1 MSLADEV
8 QFMDATAPVCL
19 YLYSFKC
26 SIKSCHLCI
35 RFVSDAMVND
45 YEDAGLARLPLEVW
59 VKVFSYLSG
68 PDLFRCEAVCT
79 DWRREILH
87 QVVWRLQ
94 VRGHE
99 EPCAGGDGEAH
110 APRPQV
116 CPPADGG
123 RGLPGAQA
131 RAVGQRQPH
140 GGQRRP
146 HHRGRG
152 LLAQR
157 TDAGLRYN

>member
-1 MSLADEV
+1 
-8 QFMDATAPVCL
+8 
-19 YLYSFKC
+19 
-26 SIKSCHLCI
+26 
-35 RFVSDAMVND
+35 MVND

-68 PDLFRCEAVCT
+68 PDLFRCEAVCA
-79 DWRREILH
+79 DWRQEILH
-87 QVVWRLQ
+87 QVQCRCPPEVMND
-94 VRGHE
+94 E
-99 EPCAGGDGEAH
+99 EPCCAGGDGEAH

-146 HHRGRG
+146 HHWGRG

-157 TDAGLRYN
+157 TDAGLRYNMTAP